1 MISHLIRTGR
11 LPGNPQEKNM
21 EQHDFGWALAQLR
34 AGKRICREGWNGK
47 GMFVYLVP
55 AASYPAQ
62 RGAAKA
68 WAGEDAMIPY
78 RAYLAMSTVDGDVVP
93 WVASQ
98 TDLLAYDWEIVE

>member
-1 MISHLIRTGR
+1 M
-11 LPGNPQEKNM
+11 N
-21 EQHDFGWALAQLR
+21 FGEAIATMRQ
-34 AGKRICREGWNGK
+34 GPKRVARQGWNGK
-47 GMFVYLVP
+47 GMFIYLVP

-78 RAYLAMSTVDGDVVP
+78 REYIAMSTAQGDVVP

-98 TDLLAYDWEIVE
+98 TDILADDWQEVTA

>member
-1 MISHLIRTGR
+1 
-11 LPGNPQEKNM
+11 M
-21 EQHDFGWALAQLR
+21 ETFDFGMAISLLKD
-34 AGKRICREGWNGK
+34 GKRVARSGWNGK

-78 RAYLAMSTVDGDVVP
+78 RAYLAMQTVDKDVVP

-98 TDLLAYDWEIVE
+98 TDMLANDWSEV

>member
-1 MISHLIRTGR
+1 M
-11 LPGNPQEKNM
+11 M
-21 EQHDFGWALAQLR
+21 DFGAAIMALK
-34 AGKRICREGWNGK
+34 AGRRVAREGWNGK

-68 WAGEDAMIPY
+68 WAGDDAMIPY

-98 TDLLAYDWEIVE
+98 TDILAEDWELAG